1 MSLSRNAATAPGT
14 AAKPWLLDFILLG
27 AMWGSS
33 FLFTRLAV
41 VEFGTFTSAGLRVV
55 IGAAVLLLIL
65 LLKGQ
70 LGSLAQHW
78 RKSFFV
84 GILNS
89 AIPFTCFA
97 WALLSISTGLSSI
110 MNATVPLFGALVA
123 WSWLKDRPNGSR
135 ALGLAIGFAGI
146 VMLAWDSVRHKP
158 GVSQSA
164 SQSTIQSA
172 LASGSLNDNAIDNIY
187 PILVLLLACLCYG
200 IAASFTK
207 RFLSQAPPLITAAGS
222 QCGATLAL
230 LAPML
235 WFWPARNPG
244 ATAWAAMG
252 MSGVVCTGLA
262 YILYFRLIGR
272 IGPAKAMTVTFLIPV
287 FAVFFG
293 VVFLGEAVTLWM
305 LLCGLVIVCGTALST
320 GLLAL
325 PVGRKG

>member
-1 MSLSRNAATAPGT
+1 MTATVNPAPPASPA
-14 AAKPWLLDFILLG
+14 AAKPWLFDFILLG
-27 AMWGSS
+27 ALWGSS

-41 VEFGTFTSAGLRVV
+41 LEFGTFTSAGLRVV

-65 LLKGQ
+65 LVKGQ
-70 LGSLAQHW
+70 IAGLGQHW
-78 RKSFFV
+78 RRSFFV

-89 AIPFTCFA
+89 AIPFVCFA
-97 WALLSISTGLSSI
+97 WALLTITTGLSSI

-123 WSWLKDRPNGSR
+123 WLWLKDRPNGSR
-135 ALGLAIGFAGI
+135 ILGLAIGFIGI
-146 VMLAWDSVRHKP
+146 VMLAWDSVSHKP
-158 GVSQSA
+158 GAAQA
-164 SQSTIQSA
+164 
-172 LASGSLNDNAIDNIY
+172 GGLNENVY
-187 PILVLLLACLCYG
+187 PILVLLFACLCYG

-207 RFLSQAPPLITAAGS
+207 RFLSNVPPLLTAAGS

-235 WFWPARNPG
+235 WFWPTHNPSL
-244 ATAWAAMG
+244 TAWAAMV

-262 YILYFRLIGR
+262 YILFFRLIGR

-320 GLLAL
+320 GLLAV
-325 PVGRKG
+325 PVGRRG

>member
-1 MSLSRNAATAPGT
+1 MNPSPIAAPAPTTAT
-14 AAKPWLLDFILLG
+14 KPWLLDFILLG

-70 LGSLAQHW
+70 LGGLAPHW

-89 AIPFTCFA
+89 AIPFVCFA
-97 WALLSISTGLSSI
+97 WALLTITTGLSSI

-123 WSWLKDRPNGSR
+123 WLWLKDRPNGSR
-135 ALGLAIGFAGI
+135 ILGLAIGFIGI
-146 VMLAWDSVRHKP
+146 VMLAWDSVSHTP
-158 GVSQSA
+158 GASA
-164 SQSTIQSA
+164 GG
-172 LASGSLNDNAIDNIY
+172 ASGSSLNDNANDNIY
-187 PILVLLLACLCYG
+187 PILVLLFACLCYG
-200 IAASFTK
+200 IAASFSK
-207 RFLSQAPPLITAAGS
+207 RFLSQVPPLITAAGS

-230 LAPML
+230 LVPML
-235 WFWPARNPG
+235 WFWPARNPS
-244 ATAWAAMG
+244 ATAWAAML

-262 YILYFRLIGR
+262 YILFFRLIGR

-305 LLCGLVIVCGTALST
+305 LVCGLVIVCGTVLST
-320 GLLAL
+320 GLVSV